1 MVCLYRFPPP
11 TVPKDFVPMHRFAA
25 DTVSAATQ
33 GNWTQDGDGN
43 WIQQKATQ
51 KSLRQTNMST
61 ADRGRLLGEPA
72 TSAKVAHRS

>member
-1 MVCLYRFPPP
+1 
-11 TVPKDFVPMHRFAA
+11 MHRFAA

-72 TSAKVAHRS
+72 TSSKVAHRSWIFLWPVDIDCLVPIV